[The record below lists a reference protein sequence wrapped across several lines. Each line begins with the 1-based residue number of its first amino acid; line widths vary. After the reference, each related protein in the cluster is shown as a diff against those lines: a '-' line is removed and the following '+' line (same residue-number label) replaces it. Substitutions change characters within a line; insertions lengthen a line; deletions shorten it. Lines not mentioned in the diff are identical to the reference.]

1 MGWGSAGNIFDPVA
15 RALVDA
21 GVPEEQQEEVLTQV
35 IRTLQEQ
42 DWDTE
47 YDSLQDFRDK
57 PGVVKAFA
65 NCGIHWDDLS

>member
-1 MGWGSAGNIFDPVA
+1 MGWGSAGNIFNPVA

-21 GVPEEQQEEVLTQV
+21 GVPEERQEEVLTKV

-47 YDSLQDFRDK
+47 YDSLQDFRDQ

-65 NCGIHWDDLS
+65 NCGIRWDDLS